1 MPKNNE
7 DPIPEE
13 IKVDR
18 TGTKKL
24 KVAEA
29 SDADI
34 KKAPKP
40 TVVSDRS
47 AWTETN
53 KLDFEV
59 SKMAGLSDADAEAK
73 INKKREKLSGLQKSS
88 TNSSGN
94 EGTKA
99 PVRKASGT
107 SNPAR
112 SAGPS
117 PIIRSSSGTGRAA
130 APAAS
135 KDTGVSKPAP
145 SKPDPR
151 RRGRV
156 SPPVPV
162 EKSKPPAKGGTP
174 SKGSGRDFVGP
185 KVPTPVSKP
194 KPRVDSSPINF
205 NKAKPS
211 YVVNEEN
218 KIKSELRRATT
229 PSPVAT
235 SEEDARSARW
245 KAKYEKPMTEQAK
258 AVGKFMSTPLPGA
271 AGNPMKA
278 AFGGKRKGGKKRPS
292 SSGNRTRR
300 GMD

>member
-156 SPPVPV
+156 SPPVSV
-162 EKSKPPAKGGTP
+162 EKPKPPTKGGTP
-174 SKGSGRDFVGP
+174 TKSSGRDFVGP
-185 KVPTPVSKP
+185 KVPAPVSK
-194 KPRVDSSPINF
+194 S
-205 NKAKPS
+205 
-211 YVVNEEN
+211 
-218 KIKSELRRATT
+218 KSNLN
-229 PSPVAT
+229 
-235 SEEDARSARW
+235 
-245 KAKYEKPMTEQAK
+245 PMTKGVDPSRKMEPRSFSQYGERSEVYLPIEGPRQNSKRLQILERIEARESIK
-258 AVGKFMSTPLPGA
+258 DANKKPAVKS
-271 AGNPMKA
+271 K
-278 AFGGKRKGGKKRPS
+278 KKGGKRPS